1 MKASVNNA
9 MRGTTMGYT
18 TVTKTS
24 EDICFTE
31 SSVRYALFPVWF
43 LQARYKN
50 KTYPFAINGQTGKM
64 SGKLPI
70 SPLKLILWLLGMTVV
85 FGGLLSLLALLF

>member
-1 MKASVNNA
+1 
-9 MRGTTMGYT
+9 MRSTTGGYLS
-18 TVTKTS
+18 VTKTG

-31 SSVRYALFPVWF
+31 SDVRYALFPVWF
-43 LQARYKN
+43 LQVRYKD

-70 SPLKLILWLLGMTVV
+70 SPLKFILWLLGLTVV
-85 FGGLLSLLALLF
+85 IGGLAALIALFV